1 MKLSNNA
8 LNFLLAQYR
17 AIFKRAYVKGL
28 ASAVIL
34 TAGLAVGQAQAAND
48 PLEKPFWTSQNDTD
62 WATQDKYLTGPS
74 SQKRLTGDYDIG
86 DGNGDHGDGTV
97 SGADLIIGAEELGAD
112 FGKLA
117 SGSAYGGYVSIADG
131 PTPALAEGNTLKVV
145 SGATIATDAD
155 DGNLVGGWA
164 KSNGTGI
171 ATAKENK
178 LLIEDAENVTF
189 TSANQFIGGV
199 AAGLNGALAEGNLYK
214 FTGADTQTTLKHSG
228 NFGAT
233 VFVGADAGHLANKG
247 TFEALDNTLEMSN
260 FKVTDPAAT
269 TAQKT
274 FIGGNIQVL
283 ALGDNNQVTLRAQGN
298 TVKLNTFTIGDDTY
312 TEDAAKG
319 NVANIAANYVVNS
332 ETGTKHAVTLV
343 EANGSDA
350 DDGVFLSGGKLFGA
364 SIYGGFAQNVS
375 GGSAT
380 ASNNSIQITDTDLM
394 LTKSGSAPDIKYIY
408 NGVFGG
414 HAESTITS
422 NDQKIEL
429 TASNN
434 TVTLSNNNA
443 TDPTET
449 KYVEGSIRGAELKI
463 IKDSAASVNDLLNS
477 TLTADNNTI
486 TVGEGIEVSNGSIQ
500 GVYLGTG
507 IDDKTG
513 TPTIAS
519 GGATLHASNNTV
531 TVEGNWTSSLTG
543 ANIATVVAEAGRLT
557 AEGNKLLINGKV
569 EGQGALIAAVIASQ
583 QQDITGKIKD
593 QVHNLSN
600 NSVEIGADAE
610 VIDAEIFAARSAD
623 TAAVTT
629 NNDVTIKGKVTNS
642 DIYGGAG
649 DQSVVDVQ
657 AGSSL
662 TFNDGTAATSGE
674 HIISSD
680 VVKLAG
686 VVSVGSY
693 DKLQVS
699 GFFTDGKILGTG
711 QQTFNTNQ
719 TTIAGTA
726 QLYNHGTV
734 EFLGQTKVETNAKLY
749 ALTKGAILKVNGASG
764 SNLID
769 DDASDSKTHVGL
781 VGGRGQL
788 TIAEAQLKSYLTSG
802 DNYTL
807 GTSSG
812 TDKAGSIHVT
822 SGGTLEFTDQSVVLS
837 NFDFVKGAATNAEA
851 GKILV
856 DTDDAQGGS
865 IFKANELTVE
875 HAFASNATTYQEKD
889 EDLAAIGDNGIVLQA
904 NTLNLGTSGL
914 QSSDSAKIDFD
925 HALVKENINFLAAT
939 SGKDTGTIDADD
951 LNDGYH
957 LTTEV
962 IGSNFMKTNDQNSK
976 LDYYTALDGNVNG
989 QVKIVSGGKLTIA
1002 DGHWTAHDQITVG
1015 ASGSLVVG
1023 GQSEATKNLPSYTG
1037 SAPDATLA
1045 TNGVVLDVTQAATA
1059 GEATL
1064 SADGTGHSDVEQGDN
1079 RDVVLDLT
1087 SGLTMQ
1093 GAMVGDVENI
1103 KGKAKIEAT
1112 HHGVVLMNASD
1123 VNTILGQNHTVTGL
1137 TSGAFFTASNNGV
1150 LQVDGDVTAS
1160 FEDFDGNDQTS
1171 GFDLTDTGILDVT
1184 TLTVRNANQE
1194 PGTGSSYQDDSSY
1207 IAAADAIHF
1216 DGKVRVDDLV
1226 LNDEQLTVKSGGT
1239 TSYASQVK
1247 VASGTMEVAK
1257 SLSSVNGTVVL
1268 GDANGSADLV
1278 LNSDTVTGE
1287 GTVSVD
1293 LLRVDSGS
1301 VTVKNGNWTANNIT
1315 LSGAGTGLTVGGDN
1329 DVDINEDDTVAEL
1342 TLNKLT
1348 MGQGS
1353 TFKVA
1358 ADGTATVTSADFS
1371 ALNSGDAVTVSGVLN
1386 ISGATIEGDTTNG
1399 VKFSTTEGAIRIEN
1413 NGSLRFGSL
1422 ATNGAILA
1430 DDDYTGTTI
1439 TLNPGYTKIA
1449 NDGGELYLDFASGS
1463 SFDSGAIIA
1472 LKNALFTAGSFSDG
1486 MLKNGGILNI
1496 GNASFEGF
1504 NITER
1509 LEGEGLDGYTADWSD
1524 VKNFSDIYGNDTTNN
1539 VKNQTNVR
1547 NIGLV
1552 DQVKGSWGSLSME
1565 SGVADGALVTIAGN
1579 TWLNYAAGNN
1589 GFFIS
1594 NADRIAPLGAAVQSQ
1609 KSLYLISGGE
1619 IGRITLENGKGDVER
1634 NLTTLDISE
1643 GETTIESITG
1653 VVDGSNTGTYDTRVN
1668 VRSNTNV
1675 NGKDGITD
1683 VGEVNV
1689 LNGATLTTT
1698 KADLADLFVEESIA
1712 NITGTLTVDGVNAD
1726 DNYGEALALG
1736 GQINAGSIVLEHH
1749 SDLTAVHGGTITAK
1763 TVSVANSSTGSMIS
1777 IGTDI
1782 ATITETISPE
1792 HDNSYYNGTGYFE
1805 VSDYLELN
1813 GATLLVDPAYDENTS
1828 VAAVMNFKSGSDKT
1842 YDTVFNDVGI
1852 IDGSVL
1858 VGKNAALGIGATLA
1872 ETREAIATYQQNGA
1886 LDATKYGSLLYLNGQ
1901 LTLDG
1906 DSEIALNS
1914 DAKVTTLEGIRD
1926 SLKYTI
1932 TSQVQDQCADLG
1944 LGANTAILMTEA
1956 AFEDADGN
1964 KNGVAITFDRTN
1976 AVVNGAGGDIVLV
1989 GAFDAAQTLNF
2000 FKDNDGEGHQGAYIA
2015 GQDIKVYTQNGFL
2028 FTTLEAGTEAG
2039 YGEVL
2044 HVDKER
2050 AYQVMSEASDPV
2062 VATLISYHEDRLPQN
2077 GGSGDTDEEQ
2087 GETIAWTEILD
2098 PNTSEPKTAQ
2108 PEPTAEETVDL
2119 TPIESPVNN
2128 TPTTKV
2134 TGSSSFLNEVV
2145 TASHGAPAEQAARLG
2160 VYGGS
2165 AQVGLAASNTNADI
2179 LATRFGIGA
2188 NSQSLNLAS
2197 NGMGGTL
2204 WVAPIYKSQD
2214 SDGFAAQG
2222 LNYGVDFD
2230 LYGIALG
2237 GDYKVTNEITVGAMF
2252 NVGSGDLDGQGNT
2265 AAAGV
2270 SNDFDYFGFALYGAY
2285 QAGALTVTAD
2295 ASFTQ
2300 VDNDLEGNNELGK
2313 VSASAD
2319 TTAWSLGVTG
2329 QYQFTFAS
2337 IDVTPHAG
2345 LRFTS
2350 LDLDD
2355 YGVNAAGHGN
2365 VANFDSDTMSVF
2377 SIPVGVT
2384 FAKSFKGETWTVT
2397 PALDLQV
2404 TGQFGDDEAEGAVS
2418 WSGTNLSTSVTSEV
2432 FDNFTYGATVGVEA
2446 QSVSG
2451 FSFGLGL
2458 GYTGSS
2464 NVDEFSA
2471 QANARF
2477 TF

>member
-34 TAGLAVGQAQAAND
+34 TAGLGLAAGQVQAAND
-48 PLEKPFWTSQNDTD
+48 LLEEKFWTSQDDTN
-62 WATQDKYLTGPS
+62 WTPQSNYLTGPS

-86 DGNGDHGDGTV
+86 DGNGAHGDGTV

-112 FGKLA
+112 FGKLG
-117 SGSAYGGYVSIADG
+117 SGSAYGGYVSIANG
-131 PTPALAEGNTLKVV
+131 STPALAEGNILRVV
-145 SGATIATDAD
+145 SGATIATNAD
-155 DGNLVGGWA
+155 NGNLVGGWA
-164 KSNGTGI
+164 KSNGTGF
-171 ATAKENK
+171 ATAKDNK
-178 LLIEDAENVTF
+178 LFIEDAGNVKF

-199 AAGLNGALAEGNLYK
+199 AAGLTGALAEGNLYK
-214 FTGADTQTTLKHSG
+214 FTGAETQTPLNHSG

-233 VFVGADAGHLANKG
+233 VFVGADASHLANKG
-247 TFEALDNTLEMSN
+247 TFEALGNTLDMSN
-260 FKVTDPAAT
+260 FAVTDPAAT
-269 TAQKT
+269 TAKKT

-298 TVKLNTFTIGDDTY
+298 TVDLENFTIGANTY
-312 TEDAAKG
+312 TENPTTSG

-332 ETGTKHAVTLV
+332 EKTTKHAVTLV
-343 EANGSDA
+343 EANGSGA

-364 SIYGGFAQNVS
+364 SIYGGFAQNIS

-394 LTKSGSAPDIKYIY
+394 LTKSGSDASAKYIY

-422 NDQKIEL
+422 NDQKIAL
-429 TASNN
+429 TANNN
-434 TVTLSNNNA
+434 TVTLKAN
-443 TDPTET
+443 DPTKT
-449 KYVEGSIRGAELKI
+449 KYVQGSIRGAELMLT
-463 IKDSAASVNDLLNS
+463 SGASGINDLVGS
-477 TLTADNNTI
+477 TLTADDNTI

-507 IDDKTG
+507 NNDDGK
-513 TPTIAS
+513 PTITS
-519 GGATLHASNNTV
+519 GGAKLQANNNLV
-531 TVEGNWTSSLTG
+531 TVDGKWTSSEN
-543 ANIATVVAEAGRLT
+543 ANIATVIAEAGLLT
-557 AEGNKLLINGKV
+557 AENNKLVINGTV
-569 EGQGALIAAVIASQ
+569 DGRNAALIAAVVASKQ
-583 QQDITGKIKD
+583 EAIDGKLDKD
-593 QVHNLSN
+593 DAVHHLSN
-600 NSVEIGADAE
+600 NSVLISADAE
-610 VIDAEIFAARSAD
+610 VTEANIYAAQSTETSAH
-623 TAAVTT
+623 TL
-629 NNDVTIKGKVTNS
+629 NNDVTIAGKVTNS
-642 DIYGGAG
+642 SIYGGTGA
-649 DQSVVDVQ
+649 DSLVDVQ
-657 AGSSL
+657 ATSRL
-662 TFNDGTAATSGE
+662 TFNKGTSEKAPGAFS
-674 HIISSD
+674 ISSD
-680 VVKLAG
+680 VVNLAG
-686 VVSVGSY
+686 IVDVGQY
-693 DKLQVS
+693 DTVQVK
-699 GFFTDGKILGTG
+699 GFVTDGNNNAGTY
-711 QQTFNTNQ
+711 NTNA
-719 TTIAGTA
+719 TTVADTA
-726 QLYNHGTV
+726 KLYNRGTV
-734 EFLGQTKVETNAKLY
+734 EFLGQTKVETGAQLH
-749 ALTKGAILKVNGASG
+749 ALTEGARLKVNGA
-764 SNLID
+764 
-769 DDASDSKTHVGL
+769 VGQPSIIKEDHTL
-781 VGGRGQL
+781 GYEMVGGRGQL

-807 GTSSG
+807 DKASDK
-812 TDKAGSIHVT
+812 DKAGTVEVT
-822 SGGTLEFTDQSVVLS
+822 SGGTLAFSDTTAVVLS
-837 NFDFVKGAATNAEA
+837 DYNFTKDGTSTKG
-851 GKILV
+851 GVIVV
-856 DTDDAQGGS
+856 DESTGES
-865 IFKANELTVE
+865 IFKAKELTVA
-875 HAFASNATTYQEKD
+875 HALSTNAAEWTKEANNLG
-889 EDLAAIGDNGIVLQA
+889 ENGVVLEA
-904 NTLNLGTSGL
+904 NTLNLGAL
-914 QSSDSAKIDFD
+914 NLNSSDSAEILFKE
-925 HALVKENINFLAAT
+925 ARVKENINFLAAT
-939 SGKDTGTIDADD
+939 SGKDTGTIDTDD

-962 IGSNFMKTNDQNSK
+962 IGSNFMKTNDQNSE

-989 QVKIVSGGKLTIA
+989 QVKIVSGGQLTIA
-1002 DGHWTAHDQITVG
+1002 YGHWTAHDQITV
-1015 ASGSLVVG
+1015 ASGGKLVVG
-1023 GQSEATKNLPSYTG
+1023 DQSKAESLDN
-1037 SAPDATLA
+1037 SASLPDATLA
-1045 TNGVVLDVTQAATA
+1045 TSGVVLDVSDTVSDIADAATLQA
-1059 GEATL
+1059 IG
-1064 SADGTGHSDVEQGDN
+1064 SGTRTVEMGDARN
-1079 RDVVLDLT
+1079 VVLDLT
-1087 SGLTMQ
+1087 SGLSMQ
-1093 GAMVGDVENI
+1093 GDIDSEGKETIV
-1103 KGKAKIEAT
+1103 GKAKIEAT
-1112 HHGVVLMNASD
+1112 NNGVVLMNASD
-1123 VNTILGQNHTVTGL
+1123 VNTILGQNHTDTTGAA
-1137 TSGAFFTASNNGV
+1137 GAFFTASNQGV
-1150 LQVDGDVTAS
+1150 LQVDGDVTAT
-1160 FEDFDGNDQTS
+1160 FEDFDGKDETS
-1171 GFDLTDTGILDVT
+1171 GFNLANTGILDVT
-1184 TLTVRNANQE
+1184 TLTVRNANVE
-1194 PGTGSSYQDDSSY
+1194 PATGSSYQDDSAY
-1207 IAAADAIHF
+1207 IAEDHAIEF
-1216 DGKVRVDDLV
+1216 VGTVRADDLV
-1226 LNDEQLTVKSGGT
+1226 LNDEKLTVKSGGT

-1268 GDANGSADLV
+1268 GDAAGSSAAHLV
-1278 LNSDTVTGE
+1278 LNSDTVSGE

-1301 VTVKNGNWTANNIT
+1301 VTVENGTWTARDLT
-1315 LSGAGTGLTVGGDN
+1315 LSGANTSLTVGGDDGV
-1329 DVDINEDDTVAEL
+1329 DVNEDDTAANL

-1353 TFKVA
+1353 TFNVE
-1358 ADGTATVTSADFS
+1358 ADGTATVASADLS
-1371 ALNSGDAVTVSGVLN
+1371 GLNAAGAVSVSGVLN
-1386 ISGATIEGDTTNG
+1386 INGATVEGDTTNG

-1430 DDDYTGTTI
+1430 DGNYTGTTI
-1439 TLNPGYTKIA
+1439 TLNPGYTEIA

-1463 SFDSGAIIA
+1463 SFDSDAIIA

-1509 LEGEGLDGYTADWSD
+1509 LEGEGLDGYAADWSD
-1524 VKNFSDIYGNDTTNN
+1524 VKSFSDIYGNDTTNN
-1539 VKNQTNVR
+1539 VKNQTHVR

-1594 NADRIAPLGAAVQSQ
+1594 NADHSSPLGAAVQSQ
-1609 KSLYLISGGE
+1609 KGLYLIGGGE

-1653 VVDGSNTGTYDTRVN
+1653 VVDGSTTGTYDTRVN

-1675 NGKDGITD
+1675 TGKDGITD

-1689 LNGATLTTT
+1689 LDGATLTTT

-1712 NITGTLTVDGVNAD
+1712 NITGTLTVDGVTGD

-1749 SDLTAVHGGTITAK
+1749 SDLTAVHGGTISAK
-1763 TVSVANSSTGSMIS
+1763 TVSVANNSTGSLIS

-1782 ATITETISPE
+1782 ATITETVSPE
-1792 HDNSYYNGTGYFE
+1792 HENSYYNGTGYFE

-1828 VAAVMNFKSGSDKT
+1828 VAAVMNFKDGSDKT

-1886 LDATKYGSLLYLNGQ
+1886 LDANKYGSLLYLNGQ

-1906 DSEIALNS
+1906 NSEIALNS

-1932 TSQVQDQCADLG
+1932 TSQVQDQYADLG

-1964 KNGVAITFDRTN
+1964 KNGVAITFDRNN

-2028 FTTLEAGTEAG
+2028 CTTLKAGTEAG

-2077 GGSGDTDEEQ
+2077 GGSSDTGDDNSEEQ
-2087 GETIAWTEILD
+2087 GQTVAWTEIQAQ
-2098 PNTSEPKTAQ
+2098 NTTEPKTAQ
-2108 PEPTAEETVDL
+2108 VEPIANENVDL
-2119 TPIESPVNN
+2119 TPIEPPVNN
-2128 TPTTKV
+2128 APTTKV

-2165 AQVGLAASNTNADI
+2165 AQVGLAASNSNADV
-2179 LATRFGIGA
+2179 LASRFGIGA
-2188 NSQSLNLAS
+2188 NAQSLNLAS

-2230 LYGIALG
+2230 LYGVALG

-2265 AAAGV
+2265 AASGV

-2345 LRFTS
+2345 LRFTA

-2384 FAKSFKGETWTVT
+2384 FAKSFKSETWTVT

-2404 TGQFGDDEAEGAVS
+2404 TGQFGDDEAEGSVS
-2418 WSGTNLSTSVTSEV
+2418 WSGTNLSTNVTSEV